1 MGGKSRRTYVR
12 RKQQHFTDIS
22 PFFHPPSMSAST
34 VRTAPTPPL
43 IIYMRARRRQFPR
56 LRRRRSTTT
65 PLRSESRWRNAFL
78 ASLEVSSCAH
88 DTPLTGHRLATGSA
102 RLTGADIHDARL
114 VITRRSRSTPRR
126 GLCAVCARGTHWPGS
141 ELSSLRH
148 HSSSPCLPS
157 PPKSAPPGSCTN
169 FVALEGAFLRRSA
182 DALTVPALASQLAW
196 VLHIAVSCPTHG
208 LLHHPP
214 LRPPK

>member
-102 RLTGADIHDARL
+102 RLTGADIHDARAL
-114 VITRRSRSTPRR
+114 SSPAEAVPP
-126 GLCAVCARGTHWPGS
+126 LDAVCAPFVHA
-141 ELSSLRH
+141 
-148 HSSSPCLPS
+148 
-157 PPKSAPPGSCTN
+157 APTGP
-169 FVALEGAFLRRSA
+169 E
-182 DALTVPALASQLAW
+182 AS
-196 VLHIAVSCPTHG
+196 
-208 LLHHPP
+208 
-214 LRPPK
+214 